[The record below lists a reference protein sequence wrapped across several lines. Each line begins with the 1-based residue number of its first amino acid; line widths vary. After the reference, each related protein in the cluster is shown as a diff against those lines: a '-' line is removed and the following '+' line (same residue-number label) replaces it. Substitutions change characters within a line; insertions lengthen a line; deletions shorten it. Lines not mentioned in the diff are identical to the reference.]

1 MGVVLFEHNET
12 AYKSAVSM
20 LDTTGKA
27 AVIHPT
33 GTGKSFIALKLCE
46 ENPEKRVC
54 WLSPSEYIF
63 RTQMENWKSA
73 FNIPEFIAKEKKER
87 KITDQQQNISFY
99 TYAKLMRMGQAELA
113 QIKPDYIILDEF
125 HRCGAAQWG
134 GGVERL
140 CGMYQKAK
148 VLGLS
153 ATSIRYLDNQRDM
166 AWELFEGNIASELTL
181 GEAIARG
188 ILPMPTYVLS
198 VYSYQR
204 ELKRYEAQ
212 IQRAKNSAVR
222 EKAKQQLEALRR
234 ALEQADGLEEIFAK
248 YMIPVEGKEEQNKK
262 ENPNDLK
269 RNAEDTAE
277 QIKIQNNRTNIEP
290 ASYTKEKNLNPSRKE
305 SKQACG
311 KYVVFCANYDH
322 LNEMKELAPEWFARV
337 DSAPHIYTVY
347 SEEKQAAQEFRA
359 FQQDQSCHLKLLYC
373 IDMLNEGIHLN
384 DIDGVIL
391 LRPTVSPTIYKQQIG
406 RALAAGKKKTPVIF
420 DIVMNIENL
429 YSIGAVEEELREAV
443 FSYRA
448 MGKENELVNERFQ
461 IVDEVQDCR
470 KLFTQLN
477 ETLGASWDLMYAMAE
492 QYFKQYVNL
501 KVPKSYRKQEGYSLG
516 MWLATQKKVYAGK
529 VAGNLSRAQI
539 KKLEKIGIKWQ
550 GTREL
555 AWEKHYAEAVE
566 YYKEHG
572 HLLVGMEQL
581 CKQQER
587 KIKRNT
593 TNPDKNDLGILSKN
607 LLQENA
613 DKKSDQNLEQSSGLK
628 EDIKTEKDREN
639 NDLKSQKSNQKKSA
653 NQEKKRKTKKD
664 DKEIQ
669 LARWLARIRLERKKL
684 QEIKKVENKEIE
696 QKKCFKQKKE
706 ESFEMEKG
714 KQNPKINQSISLT
727 QERIALLNEI
737 GMVWDAP
744 DFIWEQYFAA
754 AEQYYKRFGNLDVP
768 TYYVDADGIRL
779 GRWIAKERKQS
790 DLTKEQILRLSE
802 IGMIWEGKHHATWEK
817 SYAIAYKYYKEH
829 GNLDVPVSYITEDG
843 FQLGRWVRRQRETYQ
858 TIAKVTKD
866 LKIDSTSKE
875 NGNNTNFSKQSVTRM
890 QKLSQ
895 IGLNWELK
903 DSWERRFQL
912 AKQYYKEHGN
922 FDMPS
927 DFVIDGVWLARWIRE
942 QRIRLAAEVE
952 KCTLTKV
959 QIEKLNSIGI
969 SGEHVVSKAERAWQK
984 QYNEAKEFY
993 IRNGHLFIPKCYTSR
1008 DGKHLGAWL
1017 QHQRTGRRE
1026 GRLSGWQTTLL
1037 DEINMVW
1044 EFDDPWQIGYQHAKE
1059 YYEKYGNLAVP
1070 NSYLC
1075 IDGYRL
1081 GKWISNQRYDCQKRL
1096 RLEQIQQLNEIGMIW
1111 NAKIKI
1117 QQK

>member
-1 MGVVLFEHNET
+1 MGVVLFQHNET

-63 RTQMENWKSA
+63 QTQMENWKSA

-99 TYAKLMRMGQAELA
+99 TYAKLMRMEEAALSE
-113 QIKPDYIILDEF
+113 IRPDYIILDEF

-140 CGMYQKAK
+140 CRMYQKAK

-188 ILPMPTYVLS
+188 ILPMPTYILS

-204 ELKRYEAQ
+204 ELKRCEAQ

-222 EKAKQQLEALRR
+222 EKARQQLEALRR

-248 YMIPVEGKEEQNKK
+248 YMIPAGGKEEQNKK
-262 ENPNDLK
+262 ENRNDLK
-269 RNAEDTAE
+269 RDAEDTAE

-290 ASYTKEKNLNPSRKE
+290 ASYTEEKHLNPSRKE

-322 LNEMKELAPEWFARV
+322 LNEMKELVYEWFARV

-429 YSIGAVEEELREAV
+429 YSIGAVEEELRETV
-443 FSYRA
+443 LSYRA

-492 QYFKQYVNL
+492 QYFKQYGNL
-501 KVPKSYRKQEGYSLG
+501 KVPKRYRTPEGYSLG

-539 KKLEKIGIKWQ
+539 KRLENIGIKWQ

-572 HLLVGMEQL
+572 HLLVGI
-581 CKQQER
+581 QEICAVHS
-587 KIKRNT
+587 KK
-593 TNPDKNDLGILSKN
+593 KENDS
-607 LLQENA
+607 NA
-613 DKKSDQNLEQSSGLK
+613 
-628 EDIKTEKDREN
+628 R
-639 NDLKSQKSNQKKSA
+639 
-653 NQEKKRKTKKD
+653 
-664 DKEIQ
+664 

-684 QEIKKVENKEIE
+684 QEIKKVKNEEIK
-696 QKKCFKQKKE
+696 QKKYFKQKKE
-706 ESFEMEKG
+706 ESIETEKG
-714 KQNPKINQSISLT
+714 KKNSKINQSISLT
-727 QERIALLNEI
+727 PERIALLNEI

-744 DFIWEQYFAA
+744 DFIWERYFTA
-754 AEQYYKRFGNLDVP
+754 AEQYYKKFENLDVP

-790 DLTKEQILRLSE
+790 DLTKDQILRLSE

-817 SYAIAYKYYKEH
+817 SYAIACKYYKEH
-829 GNLDVPVSYITEDG
+829 GNLDVPASYITEDG
-843 FQLGRWVRRQRETYQ
+843 FRLGRWIRRQRETYQ
-858 TIAKVTKD
+858 TIAKVTND
-866 LKIDSTSKE
+866 LKVDSTSKE

-903 DSWERRFQL
+903 DSWERRFHL
-912 AKQYYKEHGN
+912 AKQYYMEHGN

-969 SGEHVVSKAERAWQK
+969 SGKHVVSKAERAWQK

-1081 GKWISNQRYDCQKRL
+1081 GKWISNQRYACQKRL